1 MTSPD
6 EGSGNPL
13 EELFGDFGELELE
26 NVTIEVDELKIALR
40 PVLQQVAQFAAQAQ
54 AQAVL
59 GTPQSLISS
68 KYKVPR
74 AEYSS
79 AIHEIT
85 IGATKKEG
93 GSRSNS
99 FTIGGHTAPAWN
111 LFQAPPKNP
120 P

>member
-6 EGSGNPL
+6 EGTSNPL
-13 EELFGDFGELELE
+13 DELLGDFGELELE
-26 NVTIEVDELKIALR
+26 NVTIEVDELRIALR

-54 AQAVL
+54 SQAVL

-74 AEYSS
+74 AEYSA